1 MQRNVVLREVKP
13 VVFNLFTLFDEFYVV
28 ASTLDTWNPGLGPC
42 SKGPKVPNLRNV
54 SKFEIFSYPTNIMR
68 ALHYIDVTVTQM
80 LHKLLLLA
88 QFRVLPGS
96 KRGSKGSKCTHF

>member
-42 SKGPKVPNLRNV
+42 SKGPKVPNLQNV
-54 SKFEIFSYPTNIMR
+54 SKFEIFSYPTNITR

-80 LHKLLLLA
+80 
-88 QFRVLPGS
+88 
-96 KRGSKGSKCTHF
+96 